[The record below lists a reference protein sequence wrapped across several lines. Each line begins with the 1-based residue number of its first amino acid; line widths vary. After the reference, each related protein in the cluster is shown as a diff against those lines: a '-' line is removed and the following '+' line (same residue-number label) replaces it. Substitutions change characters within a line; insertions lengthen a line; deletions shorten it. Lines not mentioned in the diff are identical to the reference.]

1 MTASDN
7 DWPASD
13 EHERTSDGRLKKIFW
28 RCSVDER
35 IKIAMNTTGRKT
47 IRATGTAGK
56 SVKAVSSKATNAG
69 APTFEQIAKRSYEI
83 YLARGAQPGHEVED
97 WLSAEAELSGKLLS

>member
-1 MTASDN
+1 
-7 DWPASD
+7 
-13 EHERTSDGRLKKIFW
+13 
-28 RCSVDER
+28 
-35 IKIAMNTTGRKT
+35 
-47 IRATGTAGK
+47 
-56 SVKAVSSKATNAG
+56 VKAVSSKATSAS